1 MRTLRFKALEDWAGR
16 KAFHRKERKEAH
28 KVRKENMGGSWGRQS
43 HAKLRILPLGLVSLL
58 PFFMVH
64 TTHIIIEVIA
74 VLGVVSSMA
83 YYALCIA
90 SAFAFLSER
99 KAGGGARPTPEGPPV
114 SILKP
119 LKSID
124 PQMYECLRSHC
135 AQDYASPF
143 EIIFGVSEP
152 DDPAVELVRRLEAE
166 FPKCAIRLVTCRENL
181 GANIKVSN
189 LAQMLAQAQYEYLLV
204 NDSDIRVE
212 RDYLQQVVA
221 PLADPKVGLVTC
233 LYRGVPSGGLGSRL
247 EALTISTD
255 FCAGVLAARLV
266 EGGIRFGLGS
276 TLAFRR
282 RELAA
287 IGGFEVLADYLADD
301 YEIGSRIAALGLEVK
316 LSGAVVETHLPP
328 YTLRGFVE
336 HQLRWA
342 RTIRDSRRWGYAG
355 LMLTFGIL
363 WALLALLS
371 AHGARW
377 AWELFGLAGCV
388 RFAAALVVGRGAL
401 RDRQTSEYIWL
412 LPVRDVIAVFVWLGG
427 FLGHTITWRGGRFR
441 LKNGKLARI

>member
-1 MRTLRFKALEDWAGR
+1 
-16 KAFHRKERKEAH
+16 
-28 KVRKENMGGSWGRQS
+28 
-43 HAKLRILPLGLVSLL
+43 
-58 PFFMVH
+58 MVH
-64 TTHIIIEVIA
+64 AICFIIEIVA
-74 VLGVVSSMA
+74 VLGVVSCMA
-83 YYALCIA
+83 YYGLCMA
-90 SAFAFLSER
+90 SAMRFIRER
-99 KAGGGARPTPEGPPV
+99 EADGGACPTPAGAAV

-119 LKSID
+119 LKGID
-124 PQMYECLRSHC
+124 PQMYDCLRSHC
-135 AQDYASPF
+135 VQDYAQF
-143 EIIFGVSEP
+143 EIIFGVSDP

-166 FPKCAIRLVTCRENL
+166 FPECAIRLVVCHENL
-181 GANIKVSN
+181 GANTKVSN
-189 LAQMLAQAQYEYLLV
+189 LAQMLAEARHEYLLV

-212 RDYLQQVVA
+212 RDYLQQAVT

-233 LYRGVPSGGLGSRL
+233 LYRGVPSRGLGSRL

-282 RELAA
+282 RDLAV
-287 IGGFEVLADYLADD
+287 IGGFEALTDYLADD

-316 LSGAVVETHLPP
+316 LSAAVVETLLPP
-328 YTLRGFVE
+328 YSLRGFVE

-355 LMLTFGIL
+355 LMLTFGIP

-377 AWELFGLAGCV
+377 AWELFGLVVCV
-388 RFAAALVVGRGAL
+388 RLAAALAVGRGVL
-401 RDRQTSEYIWL
+401 QDRQTPTSLWL
-412 LPVRDVIAVFVWLGG
+412 LPVRDVIAVFVWIGG
-427 FLGHTITWRGGRFR
+427 FVGHTITWRGGRFQ
-441 LKNGKLARI
+441 LKNGKLARM